1 MLDELRLL
9 CGCLDQRELA
19 IRVDDGQRQPG
30 KSGASANI
38 SDASA
43 LQVAMDAQ
51 RVEQVLDDRLPGV
64 ADCRQVEATVPV
76 LQLGQQCQQLIALL
90 KGERN
95 PKFLRAAH
103 EPQAKVVTVS
113 RALSVQFFTRN
124 AISSFT
130 GRRSSLR
137 ESANACW
144 MSSVCLGAK
153 CVATLDSNFLTSTGM
168 PSARRLRWPI
178 G

>member
-9 CGCLDQRELA
+9 CGRLDQRELS
-19 IRVDDGQRQPG
+19 IRIDDGQRQPG
-30 KSGASANI
+30 KSGASADI
-38 SDASA
+38 SDGSA

-51 RVEQVLDDRLPGV
+51 RVEQVLEDRLPGV

-76 LQLGQQCQQLIALL
+76 LKLGQQCQQPIALL
-90 KGERN
+90 RGERN
-95 PKFLRAAH
+95 PKFLRAAQ
-103 EPQAKVVTVS
+103 EPQAKLVAAS

-153 CVATLDSNFLTSTGM
+153 CAATLDSNFLTSTGM